1 MNVVEKAKDL
11 AEAIKNTEEY
21 TNYRKLKDELNSNE
35 DLRGPFSLFEAKQM
49 NLQRSQML
57 GETLNED
64 EIKDAQELYQ
74 ELNENEIAKKYFEAE
89 FKLNQMMSE
98 VSKILGDAMNFS

>member
-1 MNVVEKAKDL
+1 MNVIEKAKEL
-11 AEAIKNTEEY
+11 AAAIKQTPEF
-21 TNYRKLKDELNSNE
+21 TTYRELKDQLNSNE

-57 GETLNED
+57 GEALNED

-74 ELNENEIAKKYFEAE
+74 ELNENEVAKKYFESE
-89 FKLNQMMSE
+89 FELNKMMSE
-98 VSKILGDAMNFS
+98 VSKILGDAMNFN